1 MFKSVR
7 AHVMLSIYYTAY
19 MSYVVYIIQSICY
32 TAYMLYRI
40 HVLQSICSTEYM
52 YLMCSVHIYSK
63 LKGVLPLAACSDG
76 ITAAKNCPKYTCT
89 YNKQV
94 RLGKV

>member
-1 MFKSVR
+1 
-7 AHVMLSIYYTAY
+7 
-19 MSYVVYIIQSICY
+19 
-32 TAYMLYRI
+32 MLYKVYSMLYKLYVYVI
-40 HVLQSICSTEYM
+40 QCANY
-52 YLMCSVHIYSK
+52 YAYSK

-94 RLGKV
+94 RLG